1 MVASKGARPKA
12 KGRAPNSVTVYVNR
26 KRRIKAIV
34 TGLTRKSANNKT
46 GDMLQ
51 TTITPLDVSPLE
63 SIASGDNTRV
73 CGGCAFKPTADKPG
87 QCYVIVGQMPNE
99 VWKTTEGESATMP
112 DMPDKSIRLG
122 SWGDPGFLPLSL
134 LKRLTAGRKWTG
146 YTHQWR
152 TIDRRYSQ
160 YLMASVEDSP
170 DSEGTIEEQIE
181 LCTSMGYRYYRVA
194 KTVDDVRPN
203 EVACPFYSTDGRVQC
218 ADCRLCSGASIG
230 AKSVVVP
237 VHGAGA
243 SSYIKIEG
251 S

>member
-1 MVASKGARPKA
+1 MAPT
-12 KGRAPNSVTVYVNR
+12 KGRRAFTARRPNSVTVYVNR
-26 KRRIKAIV
+26 KRRIKATV
-34 TGLTRKSANNKT
+34 TGLTRKSANDKT
-46 GDMLQ
+46 GDVLQ

-87 QCYVIVGQMPNE
+87 QCYVIVGQFPNE
-99 VWKTTEGESATMP
+99 VWKATEGESATMP
-112 DMPDKSIRLG
+112 EMPDKAIRLG

-152 TIDRRYSQ
+152 TIDRRYSR

-170 DSEGTIEEQIE
+170 DSDGTIDEQIE

-194 KTVDDVRPN
+194 KTVDDVRPD
-203 EVACPFYSTDGRVQC
+203 EVACPFYGKGVQC

-237 VHGAGA
+237 VHGSGA
-243 SSYIKIEG
+243 SSYIQIEG